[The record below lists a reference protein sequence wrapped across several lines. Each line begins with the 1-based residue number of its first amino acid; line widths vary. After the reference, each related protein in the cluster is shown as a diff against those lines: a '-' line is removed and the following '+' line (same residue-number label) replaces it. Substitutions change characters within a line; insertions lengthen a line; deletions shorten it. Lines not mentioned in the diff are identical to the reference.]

1 MQAVI
6 ATGGKQYWVK
16 EGDII
21 KIEKIDQE
29 EGKKIEF
36 DQVLMVNKE
45 GEYIIGRPLVEKAKV
60 TGKLLNQGKA
70 KKIVVFKYKPKKK
83 YRKKTGHRQPYS
95 EVLIE
100 KIKLLK
106 KR

>member
-16 EGDII
+16 EGDVI
-21 KIEKIDQE
+21 KVEKIDQE

-100 KIKLLK
+100 KIKL
-106 KR
+106 

>member
-6 ATGGKQYWVK
+6 ATGGKQYLVE

-21 KIEKIDQE
+21 RIEKIEQGE
-29 EGKKIEF
+29 SNKIEF
-36 DQVLMVNKE
+36 HQVLMVNKE
-45 GEYIIGRPLVEKAKV
+45 NEYIIGRPLVEKAKV
-60 TGKLLNQGKA
+60 TGKILCQGKN

-83 YRKKTGHRQPYS
+83 YRKKTGHRQLFT

-100 KIKLLK
+100 KIVF
-106 KR
+106 

>member
-6 ATGGKQYWVK
+6 ATGGKQYLVK
-16 EGDII
+16 EGDVI
-21 KIEKIDQE
+21 KVEKIDQE

-60 TGKLLNQGKA
+60 TGKLLNQGKN

-100 KIKLLK
+100 KIKL
-106 KR
+106 